1 MRIKNIKVSPF
12 GIEIKKKL
20 AERRMT
26 QVELAEKLG
35 IPTRYLYLIIQGTR
49 LNSKYNERIA
59 KYLGI
64 DMRKIG

>member
-26 QVELAEKLG
+26 QTELASNLG
-35 IPTRYLYLIIQGTR
+35 MSVDYLYLIIQGKR
-49 LNSKYNERIA
+49 KKSKYNEPIA
-59 KYLGI
+59 RYLGI